1 MAHATPTRP
10 GHAGRQADRVGARVP
25 VAAGLLL
32 GWAADRALGDP
43 RRGHPVALFGRTMG
57 AVEAR
62 IWRDDRAAGVVY
74 ATVGATLA
82 TVPVVVLDRRWRR
95 RPVAR
100 AALTAT
106 VTWAALG
113 GRSLAGAGREIGD
126 LVAAGDLEGARALA
140 PTLVGRDPA
149 TLDGD
154 GLARAGLE
162 SVAENTSDAVVAP
175 LVWGGLLGAPGV
187 ALHRALNT
195 MDAMVGYRSERYARF
210 GWASARADDVAGWPA
225 ARIAALLTVAVAPR
239 RVPEGADV
247 GIGPPAGAP
256 GRHASGRGG
265 PAAAWRVWR
274 RDHARHP
281 SPNAGHVES
290 AFAGALGVRI
300 GGRNVYGGRVE
311 ERPTLGDDDAPGPR
325 PDDLR
330 RAAALSL
337 RVGAAAALTGAMLA
351 AARHH
356 EVSRFRRKRQS
367 T

>member
-1 MAHATPTRP
+1 MNA
-10 GHAGRQADRVGARVP
+10 P
-25 VAAGLLL
+25 VAVGLLL

-43 RRGHPVALFGRTMG
+43 RHGHPVALFGRTMG

-62 IWRDDRAAGVVY
+62 IWRDDRAAGVLY
-74 ATVGATLA
+74 ATVGATLV
-82 TVPVVVLDRRWRR
+82 TLPVAVLDRRWRH
-95 RPVAR
+95 RPIAR
-100 AALTAT
+100 TALTAT

-113 GRSLAGAGREIGD
+113 GRSLAGAGREIGT

-149 TLDGD
+149 TLDAD
-154 GLARAGLE
+154 GLSRAGLE

-225 ARIAALLTVAVAPR
+225 ARVAALLTVAAAPR
-239 RVPEGADV
+239 RGV
-247 GIGPPAGAP
+247 IGPADGGQGDPPGNGPADGRPPMGPAP
-256 GRHASGRGG
+256 GDPARGG
-265 PAAAWRVWR
+265 PASSWRVWR
-274 RDHARHP
+274 RDRRAHP
-281 SPNAGHVES
+281 SPNAGQVES

-300 GGRNVYGGRVE
+300 GGRNVYAGRVE
-311 ERPTLGDDDAPGPR
+311 ERPTLGDPDAPGPR

-330 RAAALSL
+330 RAARLSL
-337 RVGAAAALTGAMLA
+337 RVGAAAAVTGAALA
-351 AARHH
+351 AM
-356 EVSRFRRKRQS
+356 RR
-367 T
+367 